1 MTRNELC
8 FRLKLICISPTV
20 SPGIRRFSWQFTD
33 CERVSLSRCITS
45 REVCKGV
52 YHSAS
57 NLCLW
62 ATGLILFW
70 FRCLGCLLL
79 SIWTIEV
86 PRICGE
92 DCRVSLVMLY
102 SRELITVLVWH
113 SRVGP
118 TVRRSGL
125 YTYTL
130 LRMMVSNFSFRRSSR
145 TYLDWLLATREKWQL
160 ELQHTPCPASV
171 CHVAACYPSLS
182 AKTYTLWYPSR
193 AKY

>member
-1 MTRNELC
+1 MKKKIKKGHRVGPSQIFDRDATFIPLQPCLNSSLPFSFVLMTRNELC

-33 CERVSLSRCITS
+33 CERVSSSRCITS
-45 REVCKGV
+45 RGVCKGV
-52 YHSAS
+52 YRSAS

-62 ATGLILFW
+62 ATGLIWFW

-125 YTYTL
+125 YTL
-130 LRMMVSNFSFRRSSR
+130 F
-145 TYLDWLLATREKWQL
+145 
-160 ELQHTPCPASV
+160 
-171 CHVAACYPSLS
+171 
-182 AKTYTLWYPSR
+182 
-193 AKY
+193 